1 VFTFKLQHP
10 DGTPADPP
18 TLVSGV
24 PNWGPGDVMTFA
36 PGKQFRVLET
46 LDPEDPE
53 LNGVLV
59 VEKPN

>member
-1 VFTFKLQHP
+1 
-10 DGTPADPP
+10 
-18 TLVSGV
+18 
-24 PNWGPGDVMTFA
+24 MTFA